1 MFKLSLRMTFL
12 LSTLTLMAMALI
24 LVSSVSFVFF
34 RDAIEDLM
42 RVEVTR
48 LVDTNARFIN
58 SWVEERLM
66 DVENWAARDVMVRAT
81 EDSPIGRAARRM
93 AETVLNRTRERTR
106 YYEDIN
112 VADTDGQILVSSNP
126 EIVGKVDL
134 SDRSYYRDALNGTA
148 HISRVIKSR
157 VSGNP
162 VFMIAYPLKDG
173 ETVTGVL
180 FAVLKM
186 SYFSEK
192 FIAPIHFGK
201 RGYAFVYDEVG
212 TVAYHPDAKHVLNVN
227 IRELHFG
234 EEMMALESG
243 ELRYRYEG
251 GEKFASFVRIPTT
264 GWTFAITVFNDDLLG
279 PARQL
284 RVVSGIIA
292 LGVLGLAAGIVLL
305 ITRATVRPIRR
316 VIQGMGAGADRVAAA
331 ARRLAD
337 DYARLA
343 QGVSDGASAAS
354 EAAGVLDQTAGVT
367 RKNADRAG
375 SVSEVMGT
383 ARRMT
388 EGAESRI
395 GQLNEAMDKVSRS
408 AEETGR
414 IVTMIDD
421 IAFQTNLLALN
432 AAVEAARAGEAGAG
446 FAVVADEVRNLAL
459 RATKAARN
467 TSELISGT
475 LTEVETG
482 RRVMDEARTAVGEVG
497 ETVRKGSS
505 LADEIA
511 NASDGQARSIER
523 IGEVVDQMKAIING
537 NAEGARGTA
546 EASRHLQ
553 TEAEQMTR
561 LVDQL
566 EAAVHGHR
574 LAPARSAPIESADHR
589 AVTTNQRQSR
599 LPGSSER

>member
-1 MFKLSLRMTFL
+1 MFKLSLRKTFL
-12 LSTLTLMAMALI
+12 LSTLILLTMALI
-24 LVSSVSFVFF
+24 LVSAVSFFFF
-34 RDAIEDLM
+34 RYAIEDLM
-42 RVEVTR
+42 RVEVAR

-66 DVENWAARDVMVRAT
+66 DVENWADQDVMVRAT

-93 AETVLNRTRERTR
+93 AETVLNRTKKRTR

-112 VADTDGQILVSSNP
+112 VADTNGRILVSSNP

-134 SDRSYYRDALNGTA
+134 SDRTYYQNALNGTA

-162 VFMIAYPLKDG
+162 VFMIAYPIKDK
-173 ETVTGVL
+173 ETVVGVL

-186 SYFSEK
+186 SYFAEK

-212 TVAYHPDAKHVLNVN
+212 TVAYHPDPEHILKLN
-227 IRELHFG
+227 IRQLNFG
-234 EEMMALESG
+234 EEMMASESG
-243 ELRYRYEG
+243 EIRYLYEG
-251 GEKFASFVRIPTT
+251 DKKFASFVRIPTT
-264 GWTFAITVFNDDLLG
+264 GWTFSITVFNDDLLG
-279 PARQL
+279 PARRL
-284 RVVSGIIA
+284 RSVSALIA
-292 LGVLGLAAGIVLL
+292 LGVMGLAAGIVLL

-331 ARRLAD
+331 ARRMAD
-337 DYARLA
+337 DYAKLSR
-343 QGVSDGASAAS
+343 GVSDGVSAAS

-367 RKNADRAG
+367 RENADRAG

-388 EGAESRI
+388 EKAESRI
-395 GQLNEAMDKVSRS
+395 GQLNKAMDTVSRS

-459 RATKAARN
+459 RATEAARN
-467 TSELISGT
+467 TSDLISGT

-482 RRVMDEARTAVGEVG
+482 RRVMDEARSAVGEVG

-511 NASDGQARSIER
+511 EASDGQARSIER
-523 IGEVVDQMKAIING
+523 IGEVVAQMKAIIDE

-546 EASRHLQ
+546 EASRHLR

-566 EAAVHGHR
+566 AAAVHGSR
-574 LAPARSAPIESADHR
+574 SGPARSTPIENADQR
-589 AVTTNQRQSR
+589 AVTSNRRLSR
-599 LPGSSER
+599 LPGSSGR